1 MSPVDRSKYGDGFS
15 DGLTP
20 LTPID
25 IAKAG
30 SISDLLRQYALT
42 AFGGRQLGEAAEVT
56 EAMIRDPKCFVVMT
70 LSGAMTVAKQGLI
83 VCEMIDRGWVQA
95 IISTGALMCHG
106 LVEAQG
112 RAHFKHDGRMN
123 DVELFEKGYD
133 RVYDTIELE
142 ASLDETDQLVR
153 AVIDKEPEGTVLHS
167 QLIFHQLGKHLD
179 LTLPTGAR
187 AILRSAYRKNVPIYV
202 PAFTDSE
209 IGLDIAT
216 MNHLRARAGKTRRPF
231 DPYLDLDHY
240 ARLVAPQERNGIF
253 TIGGGVPRNWAQQVG
268 PYLDLIE
275 KRTGIP
281 SRGFRFSYGVRICPE
296 PAHWGGMSG
305 CTYSEGVSW
314 GKFVPTQ
321 EGGRFAEVLSD
332 ATVVWPL
339 MARALIERLGDEVA
353 AKDLR
358 PQLKSADDLF
368 KR

>member
-25 IAKAG
+25 VTQAA
-30 SISDLLRQYALT
+30 SVSELLKQYALT
-42 AFGGRQLGEAAEVT
+42 AFGGRQLGEAAEVA

-70 LSGAMTVAKQGLI
+70 LSGAMTVAKQGLL

-112 RAHFKHDGRMN
+112 RAHFKHDARMN
-123 DVELFEKGYD
+123 DSELYDKGYD

-142 ASLDETDQLVR
+142 ASLDETDHFVR
-153 AVIDKEPEGTVLHS
+153 SVIDKLPEGTTLSS
-167 QLIFHQLGKHLD
+167 QLVFYELGKHLD
-179 LTLPTGAR
+179 NTLPKSAR
-187 AILRSAYRKNVPIYV
+187 AILRSAYRKGVPIYV

-216 MNHLRARAGKTRRPF
+216 MNHLRSRAGKSRRPF
-231 DPYLDLDHY
+231 DPYLDLDDY
-240 ARLVAPQERNGIF
+240 ARWVASQERNGVF

-268 PYLDLIE
+268 PYLDLLE

-281 SRGFRFSYGVRICPE
+281 SLGFRFSYGVRICPE
-296 PAHWGGMSG
+296 PVHWGGMSG

-314 GKFVPTQ
+314 GKFVPSQ

-339 MARALIERLGDEVA
+339 LTRGLIERLGDKPV
-353 AKDLR
+353 AKDLK
-358 PQLKSADDLF
+358 PQLPSAEALF